1 MGMDSKLAAPKMYL
15 MENDQ
20 LVSNGRIRSTYKV
33 ASPIELKGPIP
44 DNDSLCS
51 EYAFIRSLDC
61 DIIKQVSLK
70 FYVLR
75 ATRQCMTYI

>member
-33 ASPIELKGPIP
+33 ASPIELNMIGHKRVSHPLPIP
-44 DNDSLCS
+44 GS
-51 EYAFIRSLDC
+51 R
-61 DIIKQVSLK
+61 
-70 FYVLR
+70 
-75 ATRQCMTYI
+75 